1 MKYVRTFESFRNNKN
16 SKVEPVNEEIF
27 GAIGRFFSNMFKK
40 AKEMINKTKGG
51 AEIEQIYYNY
61 LKLIDEQFAKQ
72 ANVKLNLLSIAKGA
86 SKKNESM
93 IFEAEEAVESE
104 TETAEDGTEEAGGA
118 DAKMTPDTLK
128 QKNDLLVQII
138 NKMKTTALSEMD
150 GVLKKYGGAAKNP
163 QLAVIIQT
171 RKDQFDLDFMNAKIS
186 FLEKA
191 GDKTMVSE
199 ITKQRDAV
207 AKKIENSLKKVEN
220 VKPVEYKEGDQA
232 YFLKKDK
239 TKEEWDKLTDDE
251 KKKPEEG
258 KAAELVELLTIS
270 KVDGDKFSVK
280 DSEGKE
286 VEKTSDSL
294 IKKKENTESDKE
306 GVEYKEGDTVI
317 FKRGDYKDND
327 GDKRWSELKDEDKKN
342 PESDGIK
349 KMIEDGL
356 ISIKKVE
363 KVDGDLFTFKDK
375 EGNDKKKNKSEILVV
390 ANGAQTKAEGQG
402 EGQTKSE
409 GQGEEKTEGEEK

>member
-1 MKYVRTFESFRNNKN
+1 MKYVRTFESFRNNNN
-16 SKVEPVNEEIF
+16 SKVETVNEEIL
-27 GAIGRFFSNMFKK
+27 GAIGKFFSNMFKK

-51 AEIEQIYYNY
+51 QEVEEIYYKY
-61 LKLIDEQFAKQ
+61 LKLIDEQFSKQ
-72 ANVKLNLLSIAKGA
+72 ANVKLNLLSIAKGET
-86 SKKNESM
+86 KNESM
-93 IFEAEEAVESE
+93 IFEAEEAVAAEG
-104 TETAEDGTEEAGGA
+104 TETDTDSEAVGT

-128 QKNDLLVQII
+128 QKNDLLTQIV

-150 GVLKKYGGAAKNP
+150 AVLKKYGGSAKNP

-207 AKKIENSLKKVEN
+207 VKKIENSLKKVEN

-286 VEKTSDSL
+286 VEKTSDNL
-294 IKKKENTESDKE
+294 IKKKENTESDKD
-306 GVEYKEGDTVI
+306 VEYKEGDKVKY
-317 FKRGDYKDND
+317 KRKDGSENQAEYVKID
-327 GDKRWSELKDEDKKN
+327 GDDVTLKTEKN
-342 PESDGIK
+342 PNGFAIK
-349 KMIEDGL
+349 KSNLLG
-356 ISIKKVE
+356 KVE
-363 KVDGDLFTFKDK
+363 
-375 EGNDKKKNKSEILVV
+375 
-390 ANGAQTKAEGQG
+390 AE
-402 EGQTKSE
+402 ES
-409 GQGEEKTEGEEK
+409 EKTEETN